1 MKKEKCKSCGEEIEL
16 QDDDRIKVCC
26 GQGQKHITLK
36 EWEEKQRRKREKN
49 ESQ

>member
-1 MKKEKCKSCGEEIEL
+1 MKIEVCKICKQKIEL

-26 GQGQKHITLK
+26 GEGQKHITLK
-36 EWEEKQRRKREKN
+36 DWEEKQRRKREKN